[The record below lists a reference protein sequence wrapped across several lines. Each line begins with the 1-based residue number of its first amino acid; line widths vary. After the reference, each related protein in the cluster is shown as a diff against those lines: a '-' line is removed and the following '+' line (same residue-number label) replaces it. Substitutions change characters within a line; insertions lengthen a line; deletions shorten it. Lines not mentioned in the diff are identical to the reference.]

1 MESIAYYDGKV
12 GAPGEL
18 TVPFNDRSHF
28 FGDGVYDAAMGAN
41 GRVFLLEDHLD
52 RFFSSAAMFDI
63 NIPLEKSELGT
74 LLEDLLVRVDGD
86 SQFVYWQVTRGFT
99 GERMHAFNA
108 DAPGKLW
115 VLINQEPMADPKHA
129 LKLVTVEDHRY
140 EYCNAKTLNLLPAVM
155 YAQVAENAG
164 ADEAVLHRGGIV
176 TECAHSNVMILADG
190 VLVSHPNDEFILRGV
205 AKTHLIGAAW
215 RAGVPVIERAFT
227 LDELRAADEVIV
239 TSSSNLCTI
248 ADELDGQPVGGR
260 DPKTIRTLQEIVYRE
275 YRDYCGL

>member
-28 FGDGVYDAAMGAN
+28 FGDGVYDATMGAN

-52 RFFSSAAMFDI
+52 RFFSSAAMFGI
-63 NIPLEKSELGT
+63 NIPLGKSELGA
-74 LLEDLLVRVDGD
+74 LLEDLLARVDGD

-99 GERMHAFNA
+99 GERMHAFSV

-115 VLINQEPMADPKHA
+115 VLINQEPMADPKRA

-155 YAQVAENAG
+155 YA
-164 ADEAVLHRGGIV
+164 
-176 TECAHSNVMILADG
+176 
-190 VLVSHPNDEFILRGV
+190 
-205 AKTHLIGAAW
+205 
-215 RAGVPVIERAFT
+215 
-227 LDELRAADEVIV
+227 
-239 TSSSNLCTI
+239 
-248 ADELDGQPVGGR
+248 
-260 DPKTIRTLQEIVYRE
+260 
-275 YRDYCGL
+275 